1 MVNPHL
7 EDGQVFVEG
16 RSEETARKLIEA
28 ADAAKIDRAEIL
40 TTSDGYIVPEKLS
53 GDFETKS
60 ASDYP
65 AVPTEP
71 GTDTDPNKV
80 TNVGGLDQNPEEQ
93 TKRFNEAAERQA
105 SFEPDEPT
113 AKEATLDADD
123 STRLNTTDSDR
134 PKFSEGGVNP
144 DDGEA
149 QDGTVSTPSGV
160 RREANEGGTPDEADE
175 ADEVP
180 TPRSESDDTRR
191 TATADTA
198 DEADADQFDPADH
211 TVDEVWEYLEGADDA
226 ERKRVLAAERQGKD
240 RKAFQSETEGDK

>member
-7 EDGQVFVEG
+7 EDGQSFVEG

-28 ADAAKIDRAEIL
+28 ADAAKIDRAEIF
-40 TTSDGYIVPEKLS
+40 TTSDGYIVPSKLS

-80 TNVGGLDQNPEEQ
+80 TNVGGTEQDADEQ
-93 TKRFNEAAERQA
+93 TRRFNEAAERQA

-113 AKEATLDADD
+113 GKEATPEYDE
-123 STRLNTTDSDR
+123 NTQPNFDENT
-134 PKFSEGGVNP
+134 PTVEEGGVRTANQ
-144 DDGEA
+144 A
-149 QDGTVSTPSGV
+149 
-160 RREANEGGTPDEADE
+160 RREANEGTDSGARDGTVTDSDGDGVPDS
-175 ADEVP
+175 DEVP
-180 TPRSESDDTRR
+180 TPRSADSTVDAGNP
-191 TATADTA
+191 AT
-198 DEADADQFDPADH
+198 EEADQFDPSEH
-211 TVDEVWEYLEGADDA
+211 TVDEVWDYLEGADDA
-226 ERKRVLAAERQGKD
+226 ERKRVLDAERDGKN

>member
-28 ADAAKIDRAEIL
+28 ADAAKIDRSEIL

-71 GTDTDPNKV
+71 GTTTDPNEA
-80 TNVGGLDQNPEEQ
+80 TNVGGLDQDPEEQ
-93 TKRFNEAAERQA
+93 TRRANEAAERQA
-105 SFEPDEPT
+105 SNEPDEPT
-113 AKEATLDADD
+113 AKEAQYDVDD

-134 PKFSEGGVNP
+134 PTVSEGGVNP
-144 DDGEA
+144 DDEGDTA
-149 QDGTVSTPSGV
+149 RDGTVRQST
-160 RREANEGGTPDEADE
+160 GGASDPAEADTP
-175 ADEVP
+175 P
-180 TPRSESDDTRR
+180 TPRSVAEAEGAR
-191 TATADTA
+191 ATEADTA
-198 DEADADQFDPADH
+198 EEDQFDPADH
-211 TVDEVWEYLEGADDA
+211 NVDEVWEHLESADDA
-226 ERKRVLAAERQGKD
+226 ERKRVLAAERKGKD
-240 RKAFQSETEGDK
+240 RKAFHTETEGDK